1 MAKISVIVPIYNVEN
16 YVLGCLKSVAAQTF
30 KDFECI
36 CVDDG
41 STDNSGKIAD
51 KFVLK
56 DKRFSVIHQK
66 NGGLSDAR
74 NTGMKNAKGDW
85 IFFLDSD
92 DYLHPQT
99 LEILFDI
106 VLKCDVK
113 VVNCGV
119 QNTSDKYKAIHK
131 DIDITNYKISIIT
144 NPLKSFLT
152 KRAIKTGACFRLYKR
167 SIIEKIPFIKGIHFE
182 DIPFTTQLM
191 NEIDKMAFIDAPLYY
206 YYKNPNSIMRSSFTK
221 EKITSYNKIIRH
233 LAEYFKR
240 TAPDKFNLV
249 QKRLFN
255 QRIKMMLNQCIRKQ
269 KDKQKQLE
277 LFEYAGQVIQQLY
290 SEKLI
295 SYKGLKIKHKIT
307 LYLILNNWISIA
319 LKWEHFFK

>member
-1 MAKISVIVPIYNVEN
+1 MAKISVIVPIYNVEE
-16 YVLGCLKSVAAQTF
+16 YVLGCLQSVAAQTF
-30 KDFECI
+30 GDFECI

-51 KFVLK
+51 KFALS

-74 NTGMKNAKGDW
+74 NTGMKSATGDW

-99 LEILFDI
+99 LEIMLD
-106 VLKCDVK
+106 VALKNGVD
-113 VVNCGV
+113 VVNCSSK
-119 QNTSDKYKAIHK
+119 NTSDKYKEILEQ
-131 DIDITNYKISIIT
+131 IDITNCKISIISK
-144 NPLKSFLT
+144 PLESFLT
-152 KRAIKTGACFRLYKR
+152 KRAIKTGACFRLYKKTL
-167 SIIEKIPFIKGIHFE
+167 IQKIPFIKGIHFE

-191 NEIDKMAFIDAPLYY
+191 NEIDKMAFVDVPLYY
-206 YYKNPNSIMRSSFTK
+206 YYKNPNSIMRSNFSK
-221 EKITSYNKIIRH
+221 EKIASYDKIIRY

-240 TAPDKFNLV
+240 TAPNKFAFV
-249 QKRLFN
+249 QKYLFN

-277 LFEYAGQVIQQLY
+277 LFEEAQKIVHELY
-290 SEKLI
+290 SEGII
-295 SYKGLKIKHKIT
+295 SFSGLKLKHKIT
-307 LYLILNNWISIA
+307 LYLLLNKKASTA
-319 LKWEHFFK
+319 LKWGKLFK

>member
-1 MAKISVIVPIYNVEN
+1 MAKISVIVPIYNVEE

-30 KDFECI
+30 GDFECI

-51 KFVLK
+51 DFALS

-74 NTGMKNAKGDW
+74 NTGMKNATGDW

-99 LEILFDI
+99 LEILLD
-106 VLKCDVK
+106 VALKNGVE
-113 VVNCGV
+113 VVNCNSK
-119 QNTSDKYKAIHK
+119 NTSEKYKAILEQINISNCK
-131 DIDITNYKISIIT
+131 VSIIENT
-144 NPLKSFLT
+144 LETFLT
-152 KRAIKTGACFRLYKR
+152 KRAIKTGACFRLYKKEL
-167 SIIEKIPFIKGIHFE
+167 IQKIPFIKGINFE

-191 NEIDKMAFIDAPLYY
+191 NEIDKMAFVDAPLYY
-206 YYKNPNSIMRSSFTK
+206 YYKNPNSIMRSDFSK
-221 EKITSYNKIIRH
+221 EKVASYDKIIRY

-240 TAPDKFNLV
+240 TAPEKFDLV

-269 KDKQKQLE
+269 KDATKQLE
-277 LFEYAGQVIQQLY
+277 LLEHAQKVVQALY
-290 SEKLI
+290 SEKII
-295 SYKGLKIKHKIT
+295 SFAGLKLKHKIT
-307 LYLILNNWISIA
+307 LYLLLKKPASVA
-319 LKWEHFFK
+319 LKWGKLFK